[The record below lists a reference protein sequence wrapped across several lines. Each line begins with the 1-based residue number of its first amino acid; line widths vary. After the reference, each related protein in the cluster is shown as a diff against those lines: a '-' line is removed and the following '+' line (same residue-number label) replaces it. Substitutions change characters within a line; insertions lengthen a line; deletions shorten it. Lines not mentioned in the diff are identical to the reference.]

1 MPIPPVAALDG
12 FKPHSQEDNDEYHTL
27 EASMR
32 KKLSLG
38 VKSRADPATGGA
50 DWAETGLAPG
60 EDDVLPIN

>member
-1 MPIPPVAALDG
+1 
-12 FKPHSQEDNDEYHTL
+12 
-27 EASMR
+27 MR